1 MLDGI
6 KLERAGI
13 PAVSIVTHLFVET
26 GAEMAASH
34 GVPDYKFLVTQ
45 HPIANLTEA
54 ELDAAADKLVDEVVA
69 HLQVTGN
76 GG

>member
-1 MLDGI
+1 VLDGI

-34 GVPDYKFLVTQ
+34 GVPEYQFLVTP
-45 HPIANLTEA
+45 HPIANLTE
-54 ELDAAADKLVDEVVA
+54 EQLDATADKLTGEVVEF
-69 HLQVTGN
+69 LRTTGN
-76 GG
+76 E

>member
-1 MLDGI
+1 VLDGI

-34 GVPDYKFLVTQ
+34 GVPDYRFLVTP
-45 HPIANLTEA
+45 HPIANLTEDQ
-54 ELDAAADKLVDEVVA
+54 LDATADKLTGDVVNY
-69 HLQVTGN
+69 LTGN
-76 GG
+76 GK

>member
-13 PAVSIVTHLFVET
+13 PAVSIVTHVFVET

-34 GVPDYKFLVTQ
+34 GVPDYQFLVTP
-45 HPIANLTEA
+45 HPIANLSDA
-54 ELDAAADKLVDEVVA
+54 QLDATADQLTGEVVA
-69 HLQVTGN
+69 YLQRPAN
-76 GG
+76 GR

>member
-13 PAVSIVTHLFVET
+13 PAVSIVTHVFVET

-34 GVPDYKFLVTQ
+34 GVPDYQFLVTP
-45 HPIANLTEA
+45 HPIANLSEA
-54 ELDAAADKLVDEVVA
+54 QLDATADQLTGEVVA
-69 HLQVTGN
+69 YLQRPAN
-76 GG
+76 GR

>member
-13 PAVSIVTHLFVET
+13 PAVSIVTHAFVET

-34 GVPDYKFLVTQ
+34 GVPDYDFLVTP
-45 HPIANLTEA
+45 HPIANLTED
-54 ELDAAADKLVDEVVA
+54 ELNAKADQLTDEVVA
-69 HLQVTGN
+69 FLQRTGN

>member
-1 MLDGI
+1 VLDGI

-26 GAEMAASH
+26 GTEMAASH
-34 GVPDYKFLVTQ
+34 GVPDYPFLVTP

-54 ELDAAADKLVDEVVA
+54 QLDATAERLTGEVVDF
-69 HLQVTGN
+69 LRRTGN

>member
-13 PAVSIVTHLFVET
+13 PAVSIVTHLFVDT

-34 GVPDYKFLVTQ
+34 GVPDYQFLVTP

-54 ELDAAADKLVDEVVA
+54 QLDAAADKLTGEVVA
-69 HLQVTGN
+69 FLQRTGSAR
-76 GG
+76 

>member
-1 MLDGI
+1 VLDGI

-34 GVPDYKFLVTQ
+34 GVPDYRFLVTP
-45 HPIANLTEA
+45 HPIANLSEA
-54 ELDAAADKLVDEVVA
+54 ELDATADKLTAEVVTFL
-69 HLQVTGN
+69 LQPGN
-76 GG
+76 GK

>member
-26 GAEMAASH
+26 GVEMAASH
-34 GVPDYKFLVTQ
+34 GVPDYKFLVTP
-45 HPIANLTEA
+45 HPIANLSE
-54 ELDAAADKLVDEVVA
+54 EQLDATADRLTGEVVEF
-69 HLQVTGN
+69 LQSTGDQQ
-76 GG
+76 

>member
-13 PAVSIVTHLFVET
+13 PAVSIVTAQFVET
-26 GAEMAASH
+26 GRDMAASH
-34 GVPDYKFLVTQ
+34 GVPEYEFLVTP
-45 HPIANLTEA
+45 HPLATPTPA
-54 ELDAAADKLVDEVVA
+54 ALDAAADQLTGEVA
-69 HLQVTGN
+69 AFLLGN

>member
-13 PAVSIVTHLFVET
+13 PAVSIVTHLFVDT

-34 GVPDYKFLVTQ
+34 GVPDYQFLVTP

-54 ELDAAADKLVDEVVA
+54 QLDAAADKLTGEVVEF
-69 HLQVTGN
+69 LQRTGASD
-76 GG
+76 

>member
-6 KLERAGI
+6 KLERAGV

-34 GVPDYKFLVTQ
+34 GVPDYRFLVMP
-45 HPIANLTEA
+45 HPIANLSEA
-54 ELDAAADKLVDEVVA
+54 ELDAAADKLVGQVVEFMKT
-69 HLQVTGN
+69 TGN
-76 GG
+76 GA

>member
-13 PAVSIVTHLFVET
+13 PAVSIVTAQFVET
-26 GAEMAASH
+26 GREMAASH
-34 GVPDYKFLVTQ
+34 GVPEYEFLVTP

-54 ELDAAADKLVDEVVA
+54 ELDAAADQLTGEVA
-69 HLQVTGN
+69 AFLIGN
-76 GG
+76 SG